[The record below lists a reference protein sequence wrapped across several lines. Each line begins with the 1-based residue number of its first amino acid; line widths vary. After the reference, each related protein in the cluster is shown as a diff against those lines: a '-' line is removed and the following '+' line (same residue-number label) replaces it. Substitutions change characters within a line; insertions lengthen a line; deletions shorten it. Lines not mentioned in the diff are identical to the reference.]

1 LQNKTGAAITDA
13 PVGFGFTTEITELEL
28 EGASLESSDED
39 YNFHRFR
46 FERPMQPGETRLLTY
61 TGRRFPVGFNHNG
74 NIPNLL
80 NAGGGVFGNGTFVN
94 STALG
99 PYIGYNAGNTLTDR
113 NDRWREGLDPAP
125 RYADL
130 DDESEWGNSY
140 LTQDADWVGFRATVS
155 TSADQVAIAPG
166 YLIEDSVD
174 ADRRTFH
181 YEMDA
186 PMQNFYAVLS
196 ARYANRT
203 EDWNGIE
210 LSVYY
215 HPEHEWNVDRMMTSL
230 KKSIAYFDKHF
241 SPYQYRQ
248 MRVLEFPAYSNFAQS
263 FPNTVPWSEGLGFIA
278 DVTDPEEID
287 YVFYVGA
294 HEVAH
299 QWWGH
304 QVSSANVQGQT
315 VLVETL
321 AQYSALMVMEEE
333 YGPHM
338 MRRFL
343 KYELDNYLQ
352 NRGGEAIEELPL
364 YRVENQQYIHYRKGS
379 VVMYA
384 LKDALGVDAM
394 NRAMQGLIAD
404 AAYRYSPYPTSR
416 ELINHIRAQATT
428 DEQQEL
434 ITDLFEKI
442 TLWDLKVDEATAV
455 ERADGRF
462 DVTIDVEAAKFY
474 ADGQG
479 QQQEAPLDMSI
490 DVGLFSENLDDVTE
504 GDDHV
509 VYFEKHRI
517 TSGESTI
524 TVTVDEQ
531 PSYAGIDPY
540 NKLIDRNSDDN
551 VESVDEIS

>member
-1 LQNKTGAAITDA
+1 
-13 PVGFGFTTEITELEL
+13 
-28 EGASLESSDED
+28 
-39 YNFHRFR
+39 
-46 FERPMQPGETRLLTY
+46 M
-61 TGRRFPVGFNHNG
+61 
-74 NIPNLL
+74 
-80 NAGGGVFGNGTFVN
+80 
-94 STALG
+94 
-99 PYIGYNAGNTLTDR
+99 
-113 NDRWREGLDPAP
+113 
-125 RYADL
+125 
-130 DDESEWGNSY
+130 
-140 LTQDADWVGFRATVS
+140 
-155 TSADQVAIAPG
+155 AIAPG
-166 YLIEDSVD
+166 YLIEESVEG
-174 ADRRTFH
+174 DRRTFH

-196 ARYANRT
+196 ARYANKT
-203 EDWNGIE
+203 ENWNGTE

-230 KKSIAYFDKHF
+230 KKSLDYFGEHH

-248 MRVLEFPAYSNFAQS
+248 MRVLEFPAYANFAQS

-416 ELINHIRAQATT
+416 ELVNHIRALATT

-442 TLWDLKVDEATAV
+442 TLWDLKVDEATVA
-455 ERADGRF
+455 ERADGKF
-462 DVTIDVEAAKFY
+462 DVTIDIEAAKFY

-479 QQQEAPLDMSI
+479 QQTESPLDMSI
-490 DVGLFSENLDDVTE
+490 DIGLFTENLDDVTE

-509 VYFEKHRI
+509 VYLEKHRI

-524 TVTVDEQ
+524 TLTVDDR
-531 PSYAGIDPY
+531 PTYAGIDPY

-551 VESVDEIS
+551 VEGVDEVS